1 MFEWTEEETTRL
13 KVRAPSVERAEIF
26 PSDAWKACCGFVEMM
41 EAEGEGE
48 LPEAAQVVIKQMWD
62 NAIPETLDVESE
74 VFRYGAMSNHF
85 DGNTSYRFARW
96 DAARAAVAFWFER
109 GGAEFV
115 VQLLNRPSMFM
126 LLPGKANPT
135 FKASAGTVP
144 YPYPYAFRMEPL
156 WWATRMWVDR
166 MEDAEFETFR
176 DAAQA
181 AFEELP
187 DNSMTHAWM
196 VRSVWLFILA
206 RDEKLVREQIAAM
219 KSREANWAS
228 ISYVYLAAPAELS
241 IDLIPEKIGKFDF
254 AWDYAE
260 LYGVEKAVE
269 FLTKFVDIGTA
280 SGNTRACGDAEKV
293 LKLLGA

>member
-1 MFEWTEEETTRL
+1 MFEWTEEEVTRL
-13 KVRAPSVERAEIF
+13 KVRAPSVDRAEIF
-26 PSDAWKACCGFVEMM
+26 PNDAWTTCCGFVEMM
-41 EAEGEGE
+41 QSEGEATIA
-48 LPEAAQVVIKQMWD
+48 EAAQAVIEQMWEGKM
-62 NAIPETLDVESE
+62 PEALDVESE
-74 VFRYGAMSNHF
+74 VLRYGAMSNHF
-85 DGNTSYRFARW
+85 DGNTSYRFERW

-115 VQLLNRPSMFM
+115 VQLLNQPSAFM

-166 MEDAEFETFR
+166 MEDADFETFR
-176 DAAQA
+176 DAARA

-187 DNSMTHAWM
+187 DDSMTHAWM

-206 RDEKLVREQIAAM
+206 RDEKLVRDEIAAM
-219 KSREANWAS
+219 KSRHASWAS
-228 ISYVYLAAPAELS
+228 ISYAYLAAPSELS
-241 IDLIPEKIGKFDF
+241 IELIPEKIQKFDF

-260 LYGVEKAVE
+260 LYGVENAIQ
-269 FLTKFVDIGTA
+269 FLTRFVDIGTA
-280 SGNTRACGDAEKV
+280 AGKTRACGDAKLV
-293 LKLLGA
+293 LEHLGA